1 MHEIENNVDLDQ
13 FHHDLSIGIMI
24 KAKGTRKNTSQKNVL
39 ELTYIFTSIGKCKGS
54 EFQAFPSENHFGNWN
69 PKTFRIFGTIV

>member
-24 KAKGTRKNTSQKNVL
+24 KAKGTRKN
-39 ELTYIFTSIGKCKGS
+39 
-54 EFQAFPSENHFGNWN
+54 A
-69 PKTFRIFGTIV
+69 